1 MHFFAT
7 IPLSSC
13 PPPNETI
20 VPPPFHFPCIWRWA
34 LAAAENLIPFA
45 VFTTERGR
53 RRRDRRL
60 LHVSVHRSTCCLD
73 SGAVLTYGV
82 SVLSDG
88 DGCAPLRRDLELSPR
103 ESGGHQGGGGEAC
116 LGPELA
122 PASPAAVGGRGGRQ
136 SRADAAHRR
145 GAPQGGARCAG
156 GRRGLRHGGRA
167 LHPGRGGGGADG
179 GAPLRRRRAG
189 GNGRRGRARPLRK
202 RRLLRLLL
210 AIPHCC
216 AFYAIVFVLSVSA
229 APVAGAGEGRF
240 CAILGILS
248 SFSVSR
254 AIQVRLRR
262 EKTRRRRRPF
272 SLSNPRIGFFSSS
285 GFFSCRNRLSPADH
299 RMTPSSSLLPFLLSS
314 SLFLLL
320 FLSSSSIK
328 NQLHAPLPSS
338 SPPPPS
344 SSSYPGGSDAE
355 GAKGDYERTSD
366 AALTAFSE
374 GKKRKEISSALS
386 CRSPI
391 KQPRLFFFAPAS
403 PPLFFPLFLF
413 SGIFFS
419 RRFNF
424 CFRSLFPSPRLSLFP
439 RQTFGENAK
448 VDRGRKGEGKREYFS
463 LSLLFFFFA
472 LVSSRGEKGV
482 RFVCAALFAWDP
494 RHISK
499 LRAKAFLASH
509 FCSTNCSRVVVTFGI
524 QSGNKFTP

>member
-1 MHFFAT
+1 M
-7 IPLSSC
+7 
-13 PPPNETI
+13 
-20 VPPPFHFPCIWRWA
+20 
-34 LAAAENLIPFA
+34 
-45 VFTTERGR
+45 
-53 RRRDRRL
+53 
-60 LHVSVHRSTCCLD
+60 
-73 SGAVLTYGV
+73 LTYGV

-103 ESGGHQGGGGEAC
+103 ESGGHQGGGGEAG

-210 AIPHCC
+210 AVPHCC

-285 GFFSCRNRLSPADH
+285 GFFRCRNRLSPADH

-338 SPPPPS
+338 PPPPPS

-391 KQPRLFFFAPAS
+391 KQPRLFFSPRPLHLFSFPSFYFQVFSSPAASTSVFAPS
-403 PPLFFPLFLF
+403 FLLPVFPFFLVKH
-413 SGIFFS
+413 SGKTRKS
-419 RRFNF
+419 TGGGR
-424 CFRSLFPSPRLSLFP
+424 
-439 RQTFGENAK
+439 E
-448 VDRGRKGEGKREYFS
+448 RGRENISASLSSSFS
-463 LSLLFFFFA
+463 LHLCL
-472 LVSSRGEKGV
+472 RGERKVCVLFV
-482 RFVCAALFAWDP
+482 RPYLHGIPGISANCVP
-494 RHISK
+494 RH
-499 LRAKAFLASH
+499 FLPLTFAPQ
-509 FCSTNCSRVVVTFGI
+509 TVVEL
-524 QSGNKFTP
+524 